1 MGRTYYKITVSE
13 KIKTINNRIKQNK
26 AQYNSDRQTANNSD
40 LSSGIAGKYQFLS
53 GKDVLT
59 EKYLL
64 EKAATTKRF
73 ECLPL
78 ESELKKQTSNAGIQY
93 KRLEKTYKLDK
104 NEYKTSKKEKPA
116 VIS

>member
-1 MGRTYYKITVSE
+1 MKKSKQSITKSS
-13 KIKTINNRIKQNK
+13 KTKLNTI
-26 AQYNSDRQTANNSD
+26 QTD
-40 LSSGIAGKYQFLS
+40 KLLIS